1 MPTRPHSHRKPKRQS
16 IAFEARLRIFSTVA
30 ALIFM
35 GLCASVLALLHVSLG
50 PMLATLGILLL
61 ILLLV
66 FAAFIEEAIRPIQTL
81 ANVVASL
88 REEDYSFRARGAN
101 RDDSVGQLSLEI
113 NALADTLQAQRVGAL
128 EAVALLRRVIAEMD
142 APVLAFDQET
152 RLRLL
157 NPAAERVFSLLPA
170 RDLGKTATD
179 LALTDLL
186 DEPSEAVL
194 QLDLPR
200 QPAPNAK
207 RSDPS
212 QQPARWMIRRGAF
225 RQRGVP
231 HTLVVLSDVS
241 AALREEERLAWRR
254 LIRVIGHEIS
264 NSLTPIKSIAGS
276 LRSRILPTPPR
287 TDPPVSSP
295 PVPSSSL
302 SSPNAVLTR
311 DLQRGLS
318 VIENRAESLNRFV
331 QAYRQLAQLPAP
343 ILKRVPL
350 QPLLERVVSLE
361 IRLDVRLLSAP
372 DVDLLADTDQI
383 EQLLINLV
391 RNAVESALT
400 CVDEETDQKEL
411 SSRPERS
418 AAEGPAFQKE
428 LSSRPERSAAEGPAF
443 AGTTTTPEE
452 SKNTVILSEASKSVA
467 PAPGRNKQSERESN
481 GPAFPAGTTTTPAES
496 ENTVILSEASKSV
509 APASGRNKQS
519 ERESNGPAFA
529 GTPTTPAGSES
540 SVILSET
547 SENVAPAFGRNKQ
560 SDRESNGPAFPA
572 GTTTSSAERENVVI
586 LSEASKSVAPAP
598 GRNKQSERESNGPAF
613 SPSGEPTTKPCTPEV
628 TIRATEDGDLACI
641 TIEDNGPG
649 LANPENLF
657 VPLYTTKKSGSG
669 VGLALARQIV
679 EAHGG
684 VIDLRNK
691 PNHTGCIAE
700 VRIPIAE
707 RTRS

>member
-1 MPTRPHSHRKPKRQS
+1 M
-16 IAFEARLRIFSTVA
+16 A
-30 ALIFM
+30 ALVFM
-35 GLCASVLALLHVSLG
+35 GLCAAVLALLHVSAG

-61 ILLLV
+61 ILLLI

-81 ANVVASL
+81 ANVVAAL

-101 RDDSVGQLSLEI
+101 RDDSVGQLALEI
-113 NALADTLQAQRVGAL
+113 NALADTLQTQRVASL

-157 NPAAERVFSLLPA
+157 NPAAERVFALEPA
-170 RDLGKTATD
+170 KHLGKTAKE
-179 LALTDLL
+179 LALTGLL
-186 DEPSEAVL
+186 GEPSETVL
-194 QLDLPR
+194 QLDLQR
-200 QPAPNAK
+200 SGIK
-207 RSDPS
+207 RPEPS
-212 QQPARWMIRRGAF
+212 QPARWMIRRGEF

-276 LRSRILPTPPR
+276 LRGRILPK
-287 TDPPVSSP
+287 
-295 PVPSSSL
+295 
-302 SSPNAVLTR
+302 SPNGMDTGTAETAPLPAPPAIAALQR

-343 ILKRVPL
+343 VLKRVPL

-372 DVDLLADTDQI
+372 DVELLADADQI

-391 RNAVESALT
+391 RNAVESALS
-400 CVDEETDQKEL
+400 CVEESESAPVSAGLAEGQGTAGPRPRSER
-411 SSRPERS
+411 SGPPCRPEVS
-418 AAEGPAFQKE
+418 LQ
-428 LSSRPERSAAEGPAF
+428 
-443 AGTTTTPEE
+443 
-452 SKNTVILSEASKSVA
+452 
-467 PAPGRNKQSERESN
+467 
-481 GPAFPAGTTTTPAES
+481 
-496 ENTVILSEASKSV
+496 
-509 APASGRNKQS
+509 
-519 ERESNGPAFA
+519 
-529 GTPTTPAGSES
+529 
-540 SVILSET
+540 
-547 SENVAPAFGRNKQ
+547 
-560 SDRESNGPAFPA
+560 
-572 GTTTSSAERENVVI
+572 
-586 LSEASKSVAPAP
+586 
-598 GRNKQSERESNGPAF
+598 
-613 SPSGEPTTKPCTPEV
+613 
-628 TIRATEDGDLACI
+628 ATEEGEMVCI
-641 TIEDNGPG
+641 AIEDNGPG

-657 VPLYTTKKSGSG
+657 VPLYTTKKAGSG

-684 VIDLRNK
+684 SIELRNK

-700 VRIPIAE
+700 VRIPVA
-707 RTRS
+707 

>member
-1 MPTRPHSHRKPKRQS
+1 VPQRPHTKRKPKRQS
-16 IAFEARLRIFSTVA
+16 ISFEARLRIFCTVGALVLLGLSTA
-30 ALIFM
+30 
-35 GLCASVLALLHVSLG
+35 VLALLHVTTG

-61 ILLLV
+61 VLLLV

-81 ANVVASL
+81 ANVVAAL

-142 APVLAFDQET
+142 APVLAFDQDA

-157 NPAAERVFSLLPA
+157 NPAAERVFALLPA
-170 RDLGKTATD
+170 RDLGKSITD
-179 LALTDLL
+179 LDLTGLL
-186 DEPSEAVL
+186 DEPSEAAV
-194 QLDLPR
+194 QLELPR
-200 QPAPNAK
+200 ASSGAR

-212 QQPARWMIRRGAF
+212 QPQRWMIRRSTF

-276 LRSRILPTPPR
+276 LRSRILPKSTNGSEPTPAASPAPPPTPPPQ
-287 TDPPVSSP
+287 PP
-295 PVPSSSL
+295 
-302 SSPNAVLTR
+302 AITVLQR

-350 QPLLERVVSLE
+350 LPLLERVISLE
-361 IRLDVRLLSAP
+361 IRLDVRLLAAP
-372 DVDLLADTDQI
+372 DVDLLADADQI

-400 CVDEETDQKEL
+400 CVEED
-411 SSRPERS
+411 PEP
-418 AAEGPAFQKE
+418 AAPT
-428 LSSRPERSAAEGPAF
+428 S
-443 AGTTTTPEE
+443 TTAIQNEPPPPT
-452 SKNTVILSEASKSVA
+452 TVILSE
-467 PAPGRNKQSERESN
+467 P
-481 GPAFPAGTTTTPAES
+481 TPS
-496 ENTVILSEASKSV
+496 TTVILNEAKRREGSAVAVTSPNNDDIPDKAQRSEA
-509 APASGRNKQS
+509 PRG
-519 ERESNGPAFA
+519 
-529 GTPTTPAGSES
+529 
-540 SVILSET
+540 
-547 SENVAPAFGRNKQ
+547 
-560 SDRESNGPAFPA
+560 
-572 GTTTSSAERENVVI
+572 
-586 LSEASKSVAPAP
+586 
-598 GRNKQSERESNGPAF
+598 
-613 SPSGEPTTKPCTPEV
+613 SPSQPMPPCTPQV
-628 TIRATEDGDLACI
+628 TIRAIEEGDLVAI
-641 TIEDNGPG
+641 VIEDNGPG
-649 LANPENLF
+649 LANPDNLF

-684 VIDLRNK
+684 AIELRNR
-691 PNHTGCIAE
+691 PNHEGCTAE
-700 VRIPIAE
+700 VRIPLAE
-707 RTRS
+707 RSRV

>member
-1 MPTRPHSHRKPKRQS
+1 MP
-16 IAFEARLRIFSTVA
+16 FEARLRIFCTVG
-30 ALIFM
+30 ALIVM
-35 GLCASVLALLHVSLG
+35 GLCAAILALLHVTLG
-50 PMLATLGILLL
+50 PMLATLGILVL

-81 ANVVASL
+81 ANVVAAL

-101 RDDSVGQLSLEI
+101 REDSVGQLSLEI

-157 NPAAERVFSLLPA
+157 NPAAERVFSIEPA
-170 RDLGKTATD
+170 KHLGKTATD
-179 LALTDLL
+179 LNLTGLL
-186 DEPSEAVL
+186 DEPSETVV
-194 QLDLPR
+194 QLDT
-200 QPAPNAK
+200 QGPATPGL
-207 RSDPS
+207 RRPEPS
-212 QQPARWMIRRGAF
+212 QPARWMIRRGAF

-276 LRSRILPTPPR
+276 LRSRILPAAPR
-287 TDPPVSSP
+287 TDNSNPASQVPQP
-295 PVPSSSL
+295 APVPPTS
-302 SSPNAVLTR
+302 AVLQR

-343 ILKRVPL
+343 VLKRVPL
-350 QPLLERVVSLE
+350 LPLLERVVSLE
-361 IRLDVRLLSAP
+361 IRLDVRLLAAP
-372 DVDLLADTDQI
+372 DVELLADKDQI

-391 RNAVESALT
+391 RNAVESALS
-400 CVDEETDQKEL
+400 CVDEAPDQPTSASPADTSL
-411 SSRPERS
+411 SDLR
-418 AAEGPAFQKE
+418 
-428 LSSRPERSAAEGPAF
+428 
-443 AGTTTTPEE
+443 
-452 SKNTVILSEASKSVA
+452 
-467 PAPGRNKQSERESN
+467 
-481 GPAFPAGTTTTPAES
+481 
-496 ENTVILSEASKSV
+496 
-509 APASGRNKQS
+509 
-519 ERESNGPAFA
+519 
-529 GTPTTPAGSES
+529 
-540 SVILSET
+540 SET
-547 SENVAPAFGRNKQ
+547 AKVNDGNASLTEAKRASDQVCVRTAEARPNNLVFSRSSE
-560 SDRESNGPAFPA
+560 
-572 GTTTSSAERENVVI
+572 
-586 LSEASKSVAPAP
+586 
-598 GRNKQSERESNGPAF
+598 
-613 SPSGEPTTKPCTPEV
+613 PCEPEV
-628 TIRATEDGDLACI
+628 TIRATDDGDLVSIA
-641 TIEDNGPG
+641 IEDNGPG

-684 VIDLRNK
+684 DLSLRNK
-691 PNHTGCIAE
+691 PNHQGCIAE

-707 RTRS
+707 RLKIQSSRG